1 MSKELLSTVL
11 RVVKLPLYYMLYQGL
26 FSAVAMIVAFC
37 VAIANGFITQEMLLS
52 GDSAAVMSA
61 LPQSYMVWAISG
73 GLFVS
78 AAFMLWHLIFWG
90 YFSFGKEPFRQV
102 PGKVML
108 LCILLIFA
116 SMFVFNIL
124 AEELGLPDTLAET
137 LQQVSN
143 NVLGC
148 VSIAVL
154 GPILE
159 EVLFRGAIQGYLM
172 RKYNPTVGIV
182 VASIIFGLIHM
193 NPIQIFY
200 AFFLGLIFGW
210 IYYRTRSLMPVVI
223 GHVLNNS
230 LASASM
236 ILSGAEQ
243 EEETLMSM
251 GEKAAIVLAAVVAA
265 FVLMRLIGRLL
276 PAVPAPWRGAGEC
289 APEACENI

>member
-11 RVVKLPLYYMLYQGL
+11 RVVKLPLYYMLYQGV
-26 FSAVAMIVAFC
+26 FSVVAMIVAFC
-37 VAIANGFITQEMLLS
+37 VAIASGLITQEMLLA

-102 PGKVML
+102 SGKVML
-108 LCILLIFA
+108 LCVLLIFA
-116 SMFVFNIL
+116 SMFAFNIL

-154 GPILE
+154 APILE

-182 VASIIFGLIHM
+182 VASAIFGLIHM

-230 LASASM
+230 LAAASM
-236 ILSGAEQ
+236 ILAGAE
-243 EEETLMSM
+243 EEEEALMSTA
-251 GEKAAIVLAAVVAA
+251 EKGAIVLAAVVAA
-265 FVLMRLIGRLL
+265 FVLMRLIGRML
-276 PAVPAPWRGAGEC
+276 PAVPKPWRGVGEC
-289 APEACENI
+289 EPEGCENI